1 LACYL
6 YRDAFENLI
15 WQPPSQN
22 KPNFILQQI
31 MSDFVHSQNS
41 DSLFDIVSLIEELE
55 RQLAV
60 GEELCFEEVHDIQGQ
75 INDLTDEVAMK
86 LPQEAKKIIEDCR
99 GFVTGNISIRN
110 TFKKILGWMAKYCEE
125 EIPHL
130 PEYR

>member
-1 LACYL
+1 MQSFA
-6 YRDAFENLI
+6 
-15 WQPPSQN
+15 QSQ
-22 KPNFILQQI
+22 
-31 MSDFVHSQNS
+31 HS
-41 DSLFDIVSLIEELE
+41 DSLFDTVSLIEELE

-75 INDLTDEVAMK
+75 INDLTDEIAIK

-125 EIPHL
+125 EIQNL

>member
-1 LACYL
+1 MLSYA
-6 YRDAFENLI
+6 
-15 WQPPSQN
+15 QSQ
-22 KPNFILQQI
+22 
-31 MSDFVHSQNS
+31 HS
-41 DSLFDIVSLIEELE
+41 DSLFDTVSLIEELE

-125 EIPHL
+125 EIQNL